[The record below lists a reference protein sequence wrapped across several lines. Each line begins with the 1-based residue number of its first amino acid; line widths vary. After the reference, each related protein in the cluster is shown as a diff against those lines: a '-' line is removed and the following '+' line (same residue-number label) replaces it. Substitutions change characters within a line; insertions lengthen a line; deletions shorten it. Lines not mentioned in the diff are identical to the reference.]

1 MAHEVPVTQARAE
14 FADLINRASY
24 GGERIVIARHG
35 KPIAALISAADLER
49 LERLDVADHERLER
63 PDAAEAAAGDEQQAT
78 ILRLG
83 GGPAGHSGTPAS
95 PATQRPLGAAA
106 QHKPPASS

>member
-24 GGERIVIARHG
+24 GGERIVVTRHG

-49 LERLDVADHERLER
+49 LQRLDE
-63 PDAAEAAAGDEQQAT
+63 AESNQQAT

-83 GGPAGHSGTPAS
+83 GGPSAFSGTPGA
-95 PATQRPLGAAA
+95 PAAPRPLGAAA
-106 QHKPPASS
+106 QHDPPASS